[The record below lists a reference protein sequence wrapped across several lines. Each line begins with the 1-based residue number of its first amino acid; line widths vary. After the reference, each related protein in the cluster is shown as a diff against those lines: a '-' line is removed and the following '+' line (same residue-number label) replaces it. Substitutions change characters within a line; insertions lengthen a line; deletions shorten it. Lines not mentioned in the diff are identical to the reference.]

1 MTASMLPEPGR
12 LPGTI
17 SRLIGA
23 AEEGSGAAAS
33 ELFSALYRELH
44 SIAERQLLHG
54 GSELTLG
61 TTSLLHEAYLNISD
75 REGVQ
80 FATQAQFLAYA
91 ARAMRGLMIDYVRQ
105 RRAKKRGGE
114 FQITSANSDVIAV
127 DGDDSAEEIA
137 QLGSALDTLKDVE
150 PALANLVDL
159 HFFCGFSLGEVAKLR
174 GVSERTVQRD
184 WRKARL
190 LLHRVLQA

>member
-1 MTASMLPEPGR
+1 MTAP
-12 LPGTI
+12 
-17 SRLIGA
+17 IGQLLRIA
-23 AEEGSGAAAS
+23 QSGDGAAAA

-44 SIAERQLLHG
+44 SIAERELHRG

-61 TTSLLHEAYLNISD
+61 TTTLLHEAYLNIAG

-80 FATQAQFLAYA
+80 FATRGQFLAYA
-91 ARAMRGLMIDYVRQ
+91 ARAMRGLMIDYARR

-114 FQITSANSDVIAV
+114 FHLTSSGAEAAPL
-127 DGDDSAEEIA
+127 DSGVSPEELI
-137 QLGSALDTLKDVE
+137 QLGEALDTLAGVD
-150 PALANLVDL
+150 PDLAQLVDL
-159 HFFCGFSLGEVAKLR
+159 HFFCGFSFAELAELR

-190 LLHRVLQA
+190 LLHRTLET